1 MSDGGGGGAAVA
13 AAPPL
18 LRVSG
23 MSKSFPGLKALDGV
37 SLEIRAGEIVAVLGH
52 NGSGKST
59 LVKILAG
66 VYQADPGSLVEV
78 RDAAGQIVSGPAA
91 REELHFIHQ
100 DLGLADILSTVE
112 NLGLGRAARRWG
124 LSPVHGSAERRHAEQ
139 LISRFGASFER
150 A

>member
-1 MSDGGGGGAAVA
+1 MSDSGGGADAVA

-18 LRVSG
+18 LRVRG
-23 MSKSFPGLKALDGV
+23 MSKTFPGLKALDGV

-78 RDAAGQIVSGPAA
+78 RDAAGEVVSGPSA
-91 REELHFIHQ
+91 RE
-100 DLGLADILSTVE
+100 
-112 NLGLGRAARRWG
+112 
-124 LSPVHGSAERRHAEQ
+124 
-139 LISRFGASFER
+139 
-150 A
+150 